1 MMKAMILAA
10 GKGERMRPLTLHT
23 PKPLLPVG
31 GKPLIQWHMEALQRA
46 GVRQLVINLN
56 HAWLGGQIEDA
67 FGDGSRLDVSISW
80 SAEEQP
86 LETAGGI
93 LRALP
98 LLGSEPFVLV
108 NGDVWCDLD
117 FAHLRLPAGKLAHLL
132 LVDNP
137 PFKQRGDFLL
147 NGGLVAN
154 PGGDSCSEGLTYSGI
169 AVLSPAL
176 FEGLVDGPQ
185 PLAPLLRAAA
195 DRGLVSGEQHSGRW
209 IDVGTPE
216 RLQQADKLVRE
227 G

>member
-1 MMKAMILAA
+1 MKAMILAA

-23 PKPLLPVG
+23 PKPLLSVA

-46 GVRQLVINLN
+46 GIHQLVINLN
-56 HAWLGGQIEDA
+56 YAWLGEQIQVA
-67 FGDGSRLDVSISW
+67 YGDGSTLGLGISW
-80 SAEEQP
+80 SIEEQP

-98 LLGSEPFVLV
+98 LLGAEPFIVV
-108 NGDVWCDLD
+108 NGDIWCDFE
-117 FAHLRLPAGKLAHLL
+117 FASLQLPAGKLAHLV

-137 PFKQRGDFLL
+137 PFKQGGDFLL
-147 NGGLVAN
+147 DADLIAN
-154 PGGDSCSEGLTYSGI
+154 PAQHEQGDALTYSGI
-169 AVLSPAL
+169 AVLSPEL
-176 FEGLVDGPQ
+176 FAGQSDGPQ

-195 DRGLVSGEQHSGRW
+195 QQGRVSGEYHARRW

-216 RLQQADKLVRE
+216 RLQLADNLARV

>member
-1 MMKAMILAA
+1 MMRAMILAA

-46 GVRQLVINLN
+46 GFRQLVIN
-56 HAWLGGQIEDA
+56 HAWLGEQLEEA
-67 FGDGSRLDVSISW
+67 FGDGARLSLSISW

-98 LLGSEPFVLV
+98 LLGTEPFVLV
-108 NGDVWCDLD
+108 NGDVWCDVD
-117 FAHLRLPAGKLAHLL
+117 FARLGLPKGKLAHLL
-132 LVDNP
+132 LVANP
-137 PFKQRGDFLL
+137 PFKQQGDFLL
-147 NGGLVAN
+147 NDGMVAN
-154 PGGDSCSEGLTYSGI
+154 PKGEDDCAGLTYSGI

-176 FEGLVDGPQ
+176 FDGLSDGPQ

-195 DRGLVSGEQHSGRW
+195 DKGLVSGERHAGRW

-216 RLQQADKLVRE
+216 RLQQADLLARE